1 MRLCAAI
8 FLLVVVKTTR
18 AFSVL
23 PRSSSSATTKQSS
36 VLLYN
41 NKNGPK
47 DDEDDTMNPIT
58 KSSWYAVEWFGK
70 AFGSAD
76 KQKQQDNGDDDN
88 DNDNTLDTQSPP
100 KSIEET
106 LQRIKLD
113 NDRSYFLSG
122 EVDEPIYD
130 PDCVFRDPFVSFE
143 GRERFVTNLANLGSF
158 ITKYDAKVLKYAQ
171 IDNGSTVRTKV
182 RMSLFGKR
190 LFARITSEFCL

>member
-1 MRLCAAI
+1 M
-8 FLLVVVKTTR
+8 VVVKTT

-23 PRSSSSATTKQSS
+23 PRSSPSATTKQSS

-47 DDEDDTMNPIT
+47 DNDEDTMNPIT

-76 KQKQQDNGDDDN
+76 KQKQQDGDNDDD
-88 DNDNTLDTQSPP
+88 TLDTFDTPP
-100 KSIEET
+100 KSLEET
-106 LQRIKLD
+106 LQRIKVD

-130 PDCVFRDPFVSFE
+130 PNCVFRDPFVSFE

-171 IDNGSTVRTKV
+171 IEGSTVQTKV
-182 RMSLFGKR
+182 RMSFFRER
-190 LFARITSEFCL
+190 LFARITLEICF